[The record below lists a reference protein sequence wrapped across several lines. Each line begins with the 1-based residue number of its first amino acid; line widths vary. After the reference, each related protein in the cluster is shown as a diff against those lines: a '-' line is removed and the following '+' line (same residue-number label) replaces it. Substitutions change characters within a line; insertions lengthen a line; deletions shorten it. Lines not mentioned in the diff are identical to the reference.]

1 MQEHAGDE
9 TKSFAAEVFV
19 LTSVEGRIDKDDS
32 VHLQKRLSTLV
43 EEAAV
48 ARLIKGTNPCKA
60 SITPERAATLDR
72 MLADALPLFID
83 AGCRYLARDP
93 QAAARSAATVP
104 SPSTVPLTTSED
116 DDEGGPME
124 IGVTTVPFD
133 VEEMELAYGDLWAR
147 GYEHQDRFV
156 VAAGSEMRKVTNPSA
171 NSHTV
176 DRRQDL
182 IDKGAAVPIEGMDDR
197 YRLQRAVAFPSRAI
211 AAKVLAGAH
220 VGSDKW
226 RPLRAAAPVIVAV

>member
-1 MQEHAGDE
+1 M
-9 TKSFAAEVFV
+9 
-19 LTSVEGRIDKDDS
+19 
-32 VHLQKRLSTLV
+32 HLQKRLSTLV

-48 ARLIKGTNPCKA
+48 ARLIKGANPCKA